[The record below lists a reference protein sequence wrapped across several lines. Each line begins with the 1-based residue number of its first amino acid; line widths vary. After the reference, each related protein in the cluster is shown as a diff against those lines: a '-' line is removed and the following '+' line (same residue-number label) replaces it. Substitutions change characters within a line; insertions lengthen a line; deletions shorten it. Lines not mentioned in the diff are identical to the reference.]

1 MTKLPWLHVSD
12 LPAGNAHFGFLC
24 VAASVTGLLKTSFG
38 GRFLCPIIAGA
49 VVFFGAGLRLQG
61 APVMNADIA
70 RLLEAGMSEQ
80 VILQAIAVGQ
90 PDFDLSPDALIVLKN
105 KGATP
110 AIFSAMLATAQP
122 AAGPS
127 SPAAAPAL
135 PLAPLPTDVMATS
148 VEVPS
153 VSAPAATSPA
163 PAMPPVPA
171 GDEVATPPAVEPDQ
185 VSFAYFQGQL
195 APYGNW
201 VQLPGYGWCWQPA
214 VGSENAAWRP
224 YCDSGHWDYT
234 DQGWFWESDY
244 PWGDVVFHY
253 GRWARQ
259 LGYGWIWVPD
269 YFWAPSWVAW
279 RYAEREGCIGWA
291 PLPPAAQFVV
301 GVGLTWHGSLVV
313 NADFG
318 LGPADFCF
326 VGSNNFWEHDFR
338 GYLLRQER
346 AEYVWRR
353 SVVRNGYRF
362 NNGRLA
368 VEGLGAQRIGLLTHR
383 QVRPVAVNELS
394 RREQHEHFFARQQD
408 VGRHVEI
415 RREAATRENVRHEPT
430 QQGQF
435 QHPEVRGEAIQRE
448 QAAQQHNGNARVIP
462 SPAPAPRVE
471 PPRQT
476 PGGVNPAQKR
486 LQPTSPPVQAPVV
499 SKPATPL
506 AKPPTQAPVVSK
518 PATPLAKPPT
528 QAPVVSKP
536 ATPLA
541 KAPVQAP
548 VASKPATPL
557 AKAPAA
563 SKPAPKPAPNKDEKE
578 KNN

>member
-1 MTKLPWLHVSD
+1 MTKLPWLYVSD

-61 APVMNADIA
+61 ASVMNADIA

-122 AAGPS
+122 AAGPA

-135 PLAPLPTDVMATS
+135 PLAPLPTDVMATF

-153 VSAPAATSPA
+153 VSAPAATPPA
-163 PAMPPVPA
+163 PAMPPAPA

-353 SVVRNGYRF
+353 SVVRNGYRS

-383 QVRPVAVNELS
+383 QVRPVAVRELS
-394 RREQHEHFFARQQD
+394 RREQHEHFVTRQKD
-408 VGRHVEI
+408 VVRHVEI
-415 RREAATRENVRHEPT
+415 RREAATRDNVRHESIQP
-430 QQGQF
+430 GQL
-435 QHPEVRGEAIQRE
+435 QHPEVRGGEIQRE
-448 QAAQQHNGNARVIP
+448 RAAQPPNENARVIP
-462 SPAPAPRVE
+462 PAGTSPRAE
-471 PPRQT
+471 PPRQA
-476 PGGVNPAQKR
+476 PAAANPAQQR
-486 LQPTSPPVQAPVV
+486 LQPTRPP
-499 SKPATPL
+499 
-506 AKPPTQAPVVSK
+506 
-518 PATPLAKPPT
+518 
-528 QAPVVSKP
+528 
-536 ATPLA
+536 A
-541 KAPVQAP
+541 KAPA
-548 VASKPATPL
+548 ASKPATPL
-557 AKAPAA
+557 AKALAKVPAA
-563 SKPAPKPAPNKDEKE
+563 SKPAPKPAPNKDEKD
-578 KNN
+578 KINSNAKPQL